1 MDLHT
6 ATTIAVANAEMEGL
20 TDIFQRPP
28 EVDLLRNQRFQADV
42 IREVESSIAGDTLD
56 SLAVSPIDHVLIPKG
71 GPFDFRRCA
80 LIHPLDS
87 IKYLAMVLTLAD
99 EIETGRP
106 SVERHAVF
114 SYRFKPRNGYLFDS
128 RYNLIAFQGEVR
140 KRVRK
145 ATAKVIVTC
154 DISDFYDRLNLHRL
168 ESILLSQT
176 SNRSRVRQINQLLL
190 FWANRDSYGLPVG
203 SNASRILAEAALIEV
218 DKYLISIGASFC
230 RFVDDYRFFC
240 RSAHQAHQ
248 WLTQFIEHLWLEG
261 LTINKAKTR
270 IEEVDKF
277 RRRTENV
284 LDRGPAAAH
293 DKADGSRLAPSK
305 KGANQTEKHTGSKRA
320 KKPARIFA
328 GYGYGIPIR
337 FHEPG
342 PSEMKQL
349 RESEDPKALLEALVN
364 KDLPEA
370 NDVTKFV
377 KTLVS
382 TASYSLFTQ
391 LPAIS
396 ESYPQLTPYI
406 VDAIET
412 YAEKL
417 SEPDRQKISEMFARR
432 LDPGVYIPEYLST
445 AIVHLL
451 GTPAFEDKERLLRY
465 FRGLQRN
472 AGAYIGRCLLD
483 ALQDKVTRGE
493 VIEIR
498 NYYPR
503 ADGWEK
509 RAIAQMVC
517 KHLPDDEK
525 RPWIK
530 NIKIQ
535 DTSDIFLM
543 EIIKEP
549 QRGTGSV
556 TPTSKKTALATT
568 KPGRKLS

>member
-1 MDLHT
+1 MDLLA
-6 ATTIAVANAEMEGL
+6 ATTLAVRNAELEGL
-20 TDIFQRPP
+20 TDIFQRPQ
-28 EVDLLRNQRFQADV
+28 EVDLLKNQRFQSEV
-42 IREVESSIAGDTLD
+42 IRQVESSIAGDTLD
-56 SLAVSPIDHVLIPKG
+56 SLDVSPIDHVLIPKG

-87 IKYLAMVLTLAD
+87 IKYLALVLTLAD

-106 SVERHAVF
+106 AIETHAVF
-114 SYRFKPRNGYLFDS
+114 SYRFRPQSGYLFDN
-128 RYNLIAFQGEVR
+128 RYNQIAFHGEVR
-140 KRVRK
+140 KRARK
-145 ATAKVIVTC
+145 AAAKVIVTC

-168 ESILLSQT
+168 ESILLSRT
-176 SNRSRVRQINQLLL
+176 SNRSCVRQINQLLL

-218 DKYLISIGASFC
+218 DKYLLSIGAVFC

-248 WLTQFIEHLWLEG
+248 WLTQFIERLWLEG

-270 IEEVDKF
+270 IEEVGEF
-277 RRRTENV
+277 RRRTEDV
-284 LDRGPAAAH
+284 LDAGHAAA
-293 DKADGSRLAPSK
+293 DDRADRSRAHSS
-305 KGANQTEKHTGSKRA
+305 KGAKQKEKHTGGRS
-320 KKPARIFA
+320 KKPSRILA

-349 RESEDPKALLEALVN
+349 RESGDPKELLEALVN
-364 KDLPEA
+364 KSLPEA

-382 TASYSLFTQ
+382 TASYGLFTQ

-396 ESYPQLTPYI
+396 ELYPQLTPYI

-417 SEPDRQKISEMFARR
+417 SEAERQKISEIFARR
-432 LDPGVYIPEYLST
+432 LDPGSYIPEYLST

-549 QRGTGSV
+549 QRAAGLGTPAGKEKAV
-556 TPTSKKTALATT
+556 ADRKQ
-568 KPGRKLS
+568 GRK